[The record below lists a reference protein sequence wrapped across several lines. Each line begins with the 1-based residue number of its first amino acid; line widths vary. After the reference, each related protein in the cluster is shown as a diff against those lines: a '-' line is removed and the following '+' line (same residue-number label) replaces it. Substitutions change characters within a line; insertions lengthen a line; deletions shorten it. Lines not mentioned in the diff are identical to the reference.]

1 MKFNKITYAL
11 YKKVKY
17 LVDVAYPNTDE
28 NVIENYKKINIVL
41 SKKTLKQNEKYEDRK
56 CIIYNLYRQES
67 ERSNSLLICLA
78 HHIDYL
84 MRGETKIDSEFNKIY
99 IHILHTAINE
109 KMIKYDELKR
119 TDDYK
124 NKRVIQK
131 ALDSYWESN
140 KKFDTVYLEI
150 YDCYEIKSDLKR
162 DGFVYNEYY
171 QCWQKEVKRN
181 NISIQKD
188 YCFNLKSDLVFNIR
202 EKNHII
208 FTLYGMICVTGN
220 TYFAKDILKKNKYFF
235 KENCWQKKIK
245 SSNFLKEKRNLERQ
259 LPPAQGIKIEMEY

>member
-67 ERSNSLLICLA
+67 ELSNSLLICLA

-109 KMIKYDELKR
+109 KMIKYNELKR

-131 ALDSYWESN
+131 ALDSYWER
-140 KKFDTVYLEI
+140 DR
-150 YDCYEIKSDLKR
+150 KS
-162 DGFVYNEYY
+162 V
-171 QCWQKEVKRN
+171 V
-181 NISIQKD
+181 
-188 YCFNLKSDLVFNIR
+188 
-202 EKNHII
+202 
-208 FTLYGMICVTGN
+208 
-220 TYFAKDILKKNKYFF
+220 
-235 KENCWQKKIK
+235 
-245 SSNFLKEKRNLERQ
+245 
-259 LPPAQGIKIEMEY
+259 